1 MRQAE
6 IIEAPALELAG
17 LPYRGPYAEIG
28 GAFGRLHEIL
38 LARAMYRDGHF
49 NVAVYF
55 DDVAVTPAS
64 QCRGFVGHSIA
75 AGAAIEPP
83 LERLSLPAGP
93 CAVLRYVGPYTE
105 LGAVY
110 SWLLGV
116 WLPQSGRTTADAPC
130 YEIYRN
136 TPMDVEPRDLVTD
149 IHLPLI

>member
-55 DDVAVTPAS
+55 DDVDAGVLLFRCDGSVSVAGGILSSAYRFP
-64 QCRGFVGHSIA
+64 CRCV
-75 AGAAIEPP
+75 
-83 LERLSLPAGP
+83 
-93 CAVLRYVGPYTE
+93 
-105 LGAVY
+105 
-110 SWLLGV
+110 
-116 WLPQSGRTTADAPC
+116 
-130 YEIYRN
+130 
-136 TPMDVEPRDLVTD
+136 
-149 IHLPLI
+149 